1 MSDQQQKP
9 ERKYTILDSPK
20 LRLVAQNPNVP
31 NKYANL
37 KFGIYNGMPRV
48 VVSTND
54 PAEQQNPETRGQ
66 INAAME
72 PSTFW
77 AMMEELKVAIESPT
91 EYRFMVECKTR
102 GKNSP
107 EPVHVSTVIAG
118 KDAEGVVYM
127 SVVDKRYPERVKI
140 KFPFG
145 IVDPKYHS
153 FVKANGDK
161 FTKQELSVAYAK
173 GFVKN
178 LTDIMND
185 LIRETY
191 VHQVFVPGQYGNKG
205 GSGGGG
211 WKGNNNGNG
220 GGWKGNN
227 NNGGGYGNSGGGSS
241 SSAQDDDLPF

>member
-9 ERKYTILDSPK
+9 ERKYTLLDSPK

-54 PAEQQNPETRGQ
+54 PSEQQNPETRGM
-66 INAAME
+66 ITAAME
-72 PSTFW
+72 PGTFW
-77 AMMEELKVAIESPT
+77 AMMEELKVAIDSPT
-91 EYRFMVECKTR
+91 EYKFMVNCKTR

-107 EPVHVSTVIAG
+107 EPVHVADIVAG
-118 KDAEGVVYM
+118 KDAEGVIFI
-127 SVVDKRYPERVKI
+127 SVIDKKFPERVKI

-145 IVDPKYHS
+145 MVDPKFHS
-153 FVKANGDK
+153 FVRANGEK

-173 GFVKN
+173 GYVRN
-178 LTDIMND
+178 LTDIMNT
-185 LIRETY
+185 LMTTSY
-191 VHQVFVPGQYGNKG
+191 VHQVFVPGQFGNKG
-205 GSGGGG
+205 GG
-211 WKGNNNGNG
+211 G

-227 NNGGGYGNSGGGSS
+227 NNGGGGWKGNNSGYNGGGGSS
-241 SSAQDDDLPF
+241 APASAPDEDLPF